1 MALYPFKDAD
11 ARTGSNVRGNVLAT
25 HHEARREAHRLRHD
39 KLVRQERRALASLL
53 TKAQLRTLA
62 KIGAAVRA
70 DLREATIAARG
81 DVAQIAAMR
90 AAARRKLVRLL
101 AREAPAVTQWR
112 SQRRAQVRAHRS
124 LLDADVALVG
134 SGSDHFVWGDFVLD
148 ADSSTQEFVPPF
160 TTFDVQSLQWD
171 DQVTRDESFAKPR
184 IGHLVNNFDYDDD
197 RDTSLYAGA
206 LGILIPSFGTSR
218 VSCGV
223 GFTTPTAGHLSLA
236 AVFRNVYYRAM
247 LSVEDSFGFSS
258 AVTSVSVQFVFTIV
272 RGTQVIEVPT
282 SFRNVKLDSDGDDHS
297 IVDTGIEDQ
306 VPFTASAFTQ
316 QRFDANESLLVMAG
330 AEVSFYSMLDDM
342 HCRGNALAW
351 WELDK
356 LRLSMFEFPIT

>member
-1 MALYPFKDAD
+1 MADYPFKDAD
-11 ARTGSNVRGNVLAT
+11 ARTGSNVRGNALAT
-25 HHEARREAHRLRHD
+25 HYEALHAAHKARHERR
-39 KLVRQERRALASLL
+39 VREERRALASLL
-53 TKAQLRTLA
+53 TKPQLRALA
-62 KIGAAVRA
+62 KIGATVRA
-70 DLREATIAARG
+70 ELREATLAMHGDAAKIAEL
-81 DVAQIAAMR
+81 R

-101 AREAPAVTQWR
+101 AREAPGVTQWR
-112 SQRRAQVRAHRS
+112 ARRRAQVREHRK
-124 LLDADVALVG
+124 LLDADAALVG

-148 ADSSTQEFVPPF
+148 SDSATQEFVPPF

-171 DQVTRDESFAKPR
+171 NQVTRDESFAKPR

-206 LGILIPSFGTSR
+206 LGILIPSYGISR
-218 VSCGV
+218 ASCGV
-223 GFTTPTAGHLSLA
+223 GFTTPAAGHLRLS

-258 AVTSVSVQFVFTIV
+258 AVTSVSVRFVFTIV

-282 SFRNVKLDSDGDDHS
+282 SFRTVKVDSDGDDKS

-306 VPFTASAFTQ
+306 VPFTASSFTQ
-316 QRFDANESLLVMAG
+316 ERFAANESLLVMAG
-330 AEVSFYSMLDDM
+330 AEIAFYSMLDDM